1 MFNVKSGILGFPG
14 PVVSYRA
21 FIQSGPRLTRGISN
35 QEFVNAMEELKVHY
49 GRTMNV
55 RVARASKP
63 THIFIK
69 MVPSQFEEWP
79 SEDLCTRSD
88 YESSYNRSCQ
98 KSISPSIRRL
108 LLSQNLITQENVK

>member
-1 MFNVKSGILGFPG
+1 MYNVKSGILGFPS
-14 PVVSYRA
+14 PVVSYQA

-69 MVPSQFEEWP
+69 KVPSQFEEWP
-79 SEDLCTRSD
+79 SQDLCTRSD
-88 YESSYNRSCQ
+88 YESST
-98 KSISPSIRRL
+98 IVTVT
-108 LLSQNLITQENVK
+108 NLYRPAFEGCF

>member
-1 MFNVKSGILGFPG
+1 MYNVKSGILGFPD

-35 QEFVNAMEELKVHY
+35 QEFVNATEELKVHY
-49 GRTMNV
+49 GRTINV

-69 MVPSQFEEWP
+69 KRCPVNLKSGQAKTCAQDPITKAATIVPVTNLYRPAFEG
-79 SEDLCTRSD
+79 CF
-88 YESSYNRSCQ
+88 
-98 KSISPSIRRL
+98 
-108 LLSQNLITQENVK
+108 